1 MPPSLS
7 SARRCLLAAKTT
19 LGVTLGGVVSTEEA
33 REARVGFMKELFFIF
48 LSLSSDMVPPAN
60 GGNGKGNDQRQTSTF
75 SVAVCARSLRLND
88 VCLCSAHT
96 LSVMQA
102 RRHVSSS

>member
-60 GGNGKGNDQRQTSTF
+60 GGSGKGMINGKR
-75 SVAVCARSLRLND
+75 A
-88 VCLCSAHT
+88 
-96 LSVMQA
+96 LSVWRCA
-102 RRHVSSS
+102 LPPP